1 MGSLAGMLR
10 QRGYR
15 VTGSDDHVYP
25 PMSDFLE
32 NEGISLFT
40 GFDARHLQPAP
51 DLVIVGNAVSRGN
64 PELEAVLDSGI
75 PYTHFPEVLRDEFLQ
90 GKRPLVVSGTHGKT
104 TTTAMTTHLLRSA
117 GLEPSWLVAGLP
129 RDLPRPYH
137 VGKGDWFVV
146 EGDEYDSAYFA
157 KFSKFLF
164 YRPQLLIINNI
175 EFDHADIFRDLDDIR
190 RVFHQ
195 VINQVPQSG
204 LILASGDDPVV
215 AEVTEQS
222 PAPVQTFGLGP
233 SNHWRAADIRAEP
246 DAQSFE
252 LLGLNG
258 SYGRMRLRMW
268 GEHNLRNALASI
280 AASAFVGVDPA
291 SISAGLEK
299 FVGVRRRQELLGT
312 VGDVTLID
320 DFAHHPTAV
329 EQTLA
334 GLRTAYPEGRLW
346 AVFEP
351 ASSTNSRDTF
361 EADYV
366 SAFTHADAVVVGAV
380 PRPERSR
387 GDTPFSAERLI
398 LQIRA
403 HGIEAWNF
411 TDTQKIIDHLL
422 ANTRAGDLVVFMSN
436 GGFGGVQAK
445 TLAALKDQVRG

>member
-1 MGSLAGMLR
+1 
-10 QRGYR
+10 
-15 VTGSDDHVYP
+15 
-25 PMSDFLE
+25 
-32 NEGISLFT
+32 
-40 GFDARHLQPAP
+40 
-51 DLVIVGNAVSRGN
+51 
-64 PELEAVLDSGI
+64 
-75 PYTHFPEVLRDEFLQ
+75 
-90 GKRPLVVSGTHGKT
+90 
-104 TTTAMTTHLLRSA
+104 
-117 GLEPSWLVAGLP
+117 
-129 RDLPRPYH
+129 
-137 VGKGDWFVV
+137 
-146 EGDEYDSAYFA
+146 
-157 KFSKFLF
+157 
-164 YRPQLLIINNI
+164 
-175 EFDHADIFRDLDDIR
+175 
-190 RVFHQ
+190 
-195 VINQVPQSG
+195 
-204 LILASGDDPVV
+204 
-215 AEVTEQS
+215 
-222 PAPVQTFGLGP
+222 
-233 SNHWRAADIRAEP
+233 
-246 DAQSFE
+246 
-252 LLGLNG
+252 
-258 SYGRMRLRMW
+258 MRLRMW